1 MKTENFLSPKP
12 QWKPALGL
20 YHSRKAVALPD
31 RKERDR
37 LLASLWSDQELYGL
51 PRDYA
56 GALLL
61 IVPEEAVPILQK
73 KGFKFAVR
81 DVHRGT
87 AATKEKQKREH

>member
-1 MKTENFLSPKP
+1 MAFAN
-12 QWKPALGL
+12 
-20 YHSRKAVALPD
+20 

-37 LLASLWSDQELYGL
+37 LLSSLWKDKQLYGM

-61 IVPEEAVPILQK
+61 IVPEEAVSVLRK

-81 DVHRGT
+81 DVLV
-87 AATKEKQKREH
+87 A